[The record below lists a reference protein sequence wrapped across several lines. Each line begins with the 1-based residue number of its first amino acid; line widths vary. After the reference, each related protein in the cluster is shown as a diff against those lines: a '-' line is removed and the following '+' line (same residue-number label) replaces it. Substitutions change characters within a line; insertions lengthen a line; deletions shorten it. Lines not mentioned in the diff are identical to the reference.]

1 MTPENGRILIVV
13 PFYNNEKTVA
23 GVVGGAL
30 GLGLP
35 VLAVNDGSTDGGPRS
50 LAGLSAERLDL
61 DRNRGKGRA
70 IRSALGWAR
79 DRGFSHVITID
90 ADGQHSPTDIPR
102 FLEAIKDSPEKLI
115 IGRRNFRDDAPGKSR
130 FGRGWSNMWVR
141 IASGGI
147 TRDSQSG
154 FRAYPVGPLA
164 SLKFIG
170 SRYEFEVEALV
181 KAVWAGVGLRD
192 VDVTVQ
198 YFSGADR
205 ITHFKSFRDNFR
217 ISLMYT
223 LLVSRNLL
231 PVPFR
236 RPSKGVISSSVAASG
251 PDLDNPPERG
261 RDISASGKVKRVLS
275 FRRRLTVLR
284 QLPPGR
290 QPSLELG
297 LAGGLGFFLR
307 SLPLFGFQGAAIRLY
322 ARRFGLAQK
331 VALSAG
337 RLGAPFLSVLIPIL
351 AVEWGHRLR
360 AGRWIGPA
368 ELGSA
373 AKVVQTL
380 GREAPQRLLEYLTG
394 GLWIGFAG
402 GLAVC
407 LLVLVCSWRRRSPR
421 GERT

>member
-13 PFYNNEKTVA
+13 PFYDNEKTVA
-23 GVVGGAL
+23 GVVAGAM

-50 LAGLSAERLDL
+50 LAGLAAERLDL

-79 DRGFSHVITID
+79 DRGYSHVITID

-115 IGRRNFRDDAPGKSR
+115 IGRRNFQDNTPGKSR

-154 FRAYPVGPLA
+154 FRAYPIEPLA
-164 SLKFIG
+164 FLRFIG

-181 KAVWAGVGLRD
+181 KAVWARVGLRD
-192 VDVTVQ
+192 VDVTIH

-236 RPSKGVISSSVAASG
+236 RPSRGAKNSGVPAPG
-251 PDLDNPPERG
+251 PDLEMPAERG
-261 RDISASGKVKRVLS
+261 RDIAAPRQVKRVLS
-275 FRRRLTVLR
+275 FRRLLTVLR
-284 QLPPGR
+284 QLPPG
-290 QPSLELG
+290 PHSSVELG
-297 LAGGLGFFLR
+297 LAGGLGFFFR
-307 SLPLFGFQGAAIRLY
+307 SLPLFGFQGKAIRLY
-322 ARRFGLAQK
+322 AQRFGLAQK
-331 VALSAG
+331 VAQSAG
-337 RLGAPFLSVLIPIL
+337 RLGAPLLSVLIPIL

-360 AGRWIGPA
+360 SGRWIGAA
-368 ELGSA
+368 ELDSA

-380 GREAPQRLLEYLTG
+380 VREAPQRLLEYLTG
-394 GLWIGFAG
+394 GLWIGLAG
-402 GLAVC
+402 GLAVF
-407 LLVLVCSWRRRSPR
+407 LLVYICSSRRRSSR
-421 GERT
+421 VERT

>member
-23 GVVGGAL
+23 GVVAGAL

-50 LAGLSAERLDL
+50 LAGVAAERLDL

-90 ADGQHSPTDIPR
+90 ADGQHSPADIPR
-102 FLEAIKDSPEKLI
+102 FLDAIKDSPEKLI
-115 IGRRNFRDDAPGKSR
+115 IGRRNFKENAPGISR

-141 IASGGI
+141 IASGGV

-154 FRAYPVGPLA
+154 FRAYPVDPLA

-192 VDVTVQ
+192 VDVTVH

-205 ITHFKSFRDNFR
+205 ISHFKSFRDNFR

-236 RPSKGVISSSVAASG
+236 RLSKGVKNSRVPVPG
-251 PDLDNPPERG
+251 PALETPPERG
-261 RDISASGKVKRVLS
+261 RDLAAPRKVKRVMS
-275 FRRRLTVLR
+275 FRRLLTALR
-284 QLPPGR
+284 QLPPGP
-290 QPSLELG
+290 QSSLELG

-307 SLPLFGFQGAAIRLY
+307 SLPLFGFQGKAIRLY
-322 ARRFGLAQK
+322 ARRFGLVQK
-331 VALSAG
+331 IALSAG
-337 RLGAPFLSVLIPIL
+337 RLGTPLLSVLIPIL

-360 AGRWIGPA
+360 SGRWIGAA
-368 ELGSA
+368 ELDSA
-373 AKVVQTL
+373 AKVVQAL
-380 GREAPQRLLEYLTG
+380 GREAPRRLLEYLTG
-394 GLWIGFAG
+394 GLWIGLAG
-402 GLAVC
+402 GLAVF
-407 LLVLVCSWRRRSPR
+407 LLVFICSWRRRSPG
-421 GERT
+421 GERA